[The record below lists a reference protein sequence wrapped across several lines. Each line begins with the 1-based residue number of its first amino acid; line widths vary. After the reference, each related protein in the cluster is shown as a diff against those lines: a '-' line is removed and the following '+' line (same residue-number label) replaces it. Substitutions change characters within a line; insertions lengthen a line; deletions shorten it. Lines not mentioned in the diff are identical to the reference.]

1 MVKYPYMSETNR
13 KIVTRMAPSPTGL
26 FHVGSVRTALYNY
39 LFARQHGGKF
49 ILRIEDTDKERS
61 KKEFEDN
68 IIEAFKWLNLSYD
81 EFYRQS
87 ERTDIYKK
95 YIEKMIVDGFA
106 YISKEEPKEEGQRSE
121 VIRFKNPNKKVAFDD
136 IVLGKI
142 EVDTTDL
149 GDFVIARDM
158 ESPLYHLTVVI
169 DDHEMEV
176 THVIR
181 GQDHITNTP
190 RQILIQEAIG
200 AIRPSY
206 AHIPLI
212 LSPDKSKLSKRHG
225 ALGTTEYREFGYLPQ
240 AIINFMALIGWNPGT
255 EQEIFNLEELIKVF
269 NLGKVQ
275 KGGGVFNIEKLKW
288 INKEHIKIL
297 PYEENVQTIRSY
309 LPESISSLSGFTE
322 EKFLKIIPLILERIS
337 TYADVKDMAEG
348 GELAYFFARQDYPK
362 EKIVWKDSEPETIK
376 NHLRWILEILINL
389 SEEEFTQEKVKEVI
403 MSYADIQPARG
414 VVLHPMRFAL
424 SGLDR
429 SPDPFTLAFI
439 FGKEE
444 TLARLSI
451 AIEKLG

>member
-1 MVKYPYMSETNR
+1 MSEANR

-39 LFARQHGGKF
+39 LFARQNGGKF

-95 YIEKMIVDGFA
+95 YIEKMIADGFA

-136 IVLGKI
+136 IVLGTI

-169 DDHEMEV
+169 DDHEMGV

-255 EQEIFNLEELIKVF
+255 EQEIFNLEELVKVF
-269 NLGKVQ
+269 NLEKVQ

-288 INKEHIKIL
+288 INKEHIKL
-297 PYEENVQTIRSY
+297 VSHEENIKTIREY
-309 LPESISSLSGFTE
+309 LPESISSLAGFTE

-337 TYADVKDMAEG
+337 TYADVKDMADA
-348 GELAYFFARQDYPK
+348 GELAYFFVRQDYSQ
-362 EKIVWKDSEPETIK
+362 EKIIWKDSEPETIK
-376 NHLRWILEILINL
+376 NHLRWISEILTKL
-389 SEEEFTQEKVKEVI
+389 PEEDFTQEKIKELV
-403 MSYADIQPARG
+403 MGYADTQPARG
-414 VVLHPMRFAL
+414 AVLHPMRFAL
-424 SGLDR
+424 SGLER

-444 TLARLSI
+444 TLARLSV